1 VPGTDFTS
9 YLVRHAKAG
18 SRERWT
24 APDRDRPLSPP
35 GRLQATALVDVLRA
49 NTRTI
54 KSSPYLRCM
63 ETVVP
68 LADELGIAVEPDDR
82 LAEGYDP
89 GWAMAELATV
99 PGSVLCTHGDIV
111 GSIVL
116 SLASAHVPMIGGTQW
131 GKAGT
136 WAFDIRDGQIVGG
149 LYLPPPG

>member
-1 VPGTDFTS
+1 MPGADSTS

-35 GRLQATALVDVLRA
+35 GRLQATALVGALRP
-49 NTRTI
+49 NTRSI

-63 ETVVP
+63 ETVAP
-68 LADELGIAVEPDDR
+68 LADALGIAVDADDR

-89 GWAMAELATV
+89 GWAMAELAAV

-116 SLASAHVPMIGGTQW
+116 SLASARVPMIGGPAW

-149 LYLPPPG
+149 LYLPPPD